1 MNFPTR
7 LLCFGLLTGLLI
19 IVPAAKVAV
28 AQSDSPLEPN
38 AWQQLEPGLEL
49 GGFTSPPGS
58 PNASAIINILR
69 IDTHRFDLELFNASA
84 HNDVLLTP
92 KQWARAKGLVAV
104 INASMFQADLVTS
117 VSLMRTEHHTNN
129 SYQSRD
135 KTILAFNPAARHV
148 PEVKIIDRQCDDFD
162 TWKKQYKT
170 LIQSIRMISCR
181 GRNVWTTQPKKSS
194 LSAVAI
200 DRLENVLFIHTK
212 DKFAVHDL
220 IDVLIDLPLEIAQ
233 AMYVEGGPQ
242 AQLYVGSGGRTIE
255 FTGSFNT
262 LFSGGAS
269 LAWPLPNV
277 IGIKRKKP

>member
-1 MNFPTR
+1 MKFPTR
-7 LLCFGLLTGLLI
+7 LLRFGLLMGLLI
-19 IVPAAKVAV
+19 IVPAAKTGV
-28 AQSDSPLEPN
+28 AQPNSPLAPN
-38 AWQQLEPGLEL
+38 TWQQLEPGLEL

-58 PNASAIINILR
+58 PDAGAVINVLR
-69 IDTHRFDLELFNASA
+69 IDTQRFELELHNASA

-129 SYQSRD
+129 SYQSGD
-135 KTILAFNPAARHV
+135 KAILAFNPAAQQAPR
-148 PEVKIIDRQCDDFD
+148 VKIIDRQCDDFD

-181 GRNVWTTQPKKSS
+181 GRNVWTAQSKKSS
-194 LSAVAI
+194 ISAVAM
-200 DRLENVLFIHTK
+200 DRLGNLLFIHTE
-212 DKFAVHDL
+212 DEFSVHDL
-220 IDVLIDLPLEIAQ
+220 IDVLIDLPLEISQ